1 MRQIE
6 GAPSWEANVGK
17 GLASD
22 RVEGRVVSRC
32 DGVKKALSMAKS
44 LEGRWERLMK
54 SMECR
59 RVPGWQKN
67 DYRETEAGAIMSYGR
82 PGARPGNDVVMI
94 A

>member
-32 DGVKKALSMAKS
+32 DGLKKALSMAKP
-44 LEGRWERLMK
+44 LQGCWRRPTK

-59 RVPGWQKN
+59 RVSEWQKN
-67 DYRETEAGAIMSYGR
+67 DYRETEAGVIMSYC
-82 PGARPGNDVVMI
+82 GAGAMPGNKVVMI
-94 A
+94 T